1 MNILYLSEND
11 PRNTDF
17 GGAQRTHFI
26 WEALKRKGTVYSVFF
41 DQQFKTEEIAPRIW
55 HVRKLLKVNFLHY
68 FFYRFERKLLYPLN
82 VLPLWPIP
90 TLLDKDIS
98 DIFPHVRFDMVVCR
112 YCFDLMEMHLW
123 KFPRVYVDFDDH
135 PIEMYN
141 TLKCRN
147 VPTYLR
153 PLGRLIIKKQIDFL
167 RSRIDGGWIS
177 NPSQACMIRCK
188 GDVCLDVLK
197 NIALE
202 PSCSYKVNA
211 EREPLLMIVGAM
223 SYYPNYTGVDKFLTE
238 MWSKIHKKYPYLE
251 LAIVGRGAPEEYT
264 ERWRQSSNVRIM
276 GFVDNLELIYQ
287 SCLATVVPVYSGG
300 GTCIKTIE
308 SMSFSRVCL
317 SSPFGARGLED
328 CLSLKIKGL
337 QVFDSADSFLQVLE
351 KYVLDEGSR
360 AIAEKEANDYIRE
373 NYSKDAFMQTIM
385 QTIR

>member
-55 HVRKLLKVNFLHY
+55 HVRKLLKVNFLRY

-147 VPTYLR
+147 VPTYMR

-177 NPSQACMIRCK
+177 NPGQARMIKCK
-188 GDVCLDVLK
+188 DNAYLDVLK

-202 PSCSYKVNA
+202 PSYSYKVNA

-223 SYYPNYTGVDKFLTE
+223 SYYPNYTGVDKFLT
-238 MWSKIHKKYPYLE
+238 KIWGKVYEKYPYLE
-251 LAIVGRGAPEEYT
+251 LVIVGKGAPEDYI
-264 ERWRQSSNVRIM
+264 ERWRQFPNVRIM
-276 GFVDNLELIYQ
+276 GFVDDLELIYQ

-308 SMSFSRVCL
+308 SMSYSRVCL

-337 QVFDSADSFLQVLE
+337 QVFDSTDSFLQVLE
-351 KYVLDEGSR
+351 KYVLDEENR
-360 AIAEKEANDYIRE
+360 VIAEKEANDYIRQ
-373 NYSKDAFMQTIM
+373 NYSKDAFIQTIM